1 MKKILISLSIMLLFV
16 MSFTSCVTSA
26 TVAADEIYSE
36 TTVDESIYY
45 NDALY
50 VDYEIVW
57 AGSWPYW
64 YRNNVFIPYHH
75 THVLHRHPRH
85 FERRPYKP
93 HLVDNHYHHR
103 HQKELHHSRHVN
115 RHNQRGHGNVNRR
128 PSNHNGH
135 PNSNRNDGHHN
146 NHGHNNRAITPNTRM
161 SHPMQHPQKHSNSQP
176 QTRHTTPHSNTR
188 TGSSPGSRTGS
199 SPGSHSSHH
208 SGSRGGRR

>member
-1 MKKILISLSIMLLFV
+1 MKKILISLSIMLLFI

-26 TVAADEIYSE
+26 AVATDDIYVSAS
-36 TTVDESIYY
+36 VDESIYY

-57 AGSWPYW
+57 VGRWPYW

-93 HLVDNHYHHR
+93 HLIDNHYHYK
-103 HQKELHHSRHVN
+103 HQKELHNPRKI
-115 RHNQRGHGNVNRR
+115 
-128 PSNHNGH
+128 
-135 PNSNRNDGHHN
+135 HHN
-146 NHGHNNRAITPNTRM
+146 NSGWNGTPSRGRAINNRRDNNIHHDNHGNNSRNSRSITPNTRR
-161 SHPMQHPQKHSNSQP
+161 SQPVQRPQRHYSPQP

-188 TGSSPGSRTGS
+188 MVSSPGSRMGS
-199 SPGSHSSHH
+199 SSGSHGSNH
-208 SGSRGGRR
+208 SVSRGGRR